1 MRFDF
6 ESIVEPLVTAN
17 GCDLWGIDFI
27 HGANTPILRVF
38 IDAVGGATIE
48 DCEKISKDLNYE
60 LPLDNFFAELDYT
73 LEVSTPGIERKIYR
87 AEQFDQFVGERF
99 KIKLKAPVEGKLTF
113 KLTYKKFDN
122 KLIFWEPGQN
132 RFKVK
137 VGGNGSL

>member
-6 ESIVEPLVTAN
+6 ESIVEPSVTAN

-73 LEVSTPGIERKIYR
+73 CLLYTSPSPRDAQLSR
-87 AEQFDQFVGERF
+87 MPSSA
-99 KIKLKAPVEGKLTF
+99 
-113 KLTYKKFDN
+113 
-122 KLIFWEPGQN
+122 
-132 RFKVK
+132 
-137 VGGNGSL
+137 

>member
-6 ESIVEPLVTAN
+6 ESIVEPSVTAN

-60 LPLDNFFAELDYT
+60 LPLVATHNSNLLRSFHNL
-73 LEVSTPGIERKIYR
+73 
-87 AEQFDQFVGERF
+87 Q
-99 KIKLKAPVEGKLTF
+99 
-113 KLTYKKFDN
+113 
-122 KLIFWEPGQN
+122 
-132 RFKVK
+132 
-137 VGGNGSL
+137 

>member
-6 ESIVEPLVTAN
+6 ESIVEPSVTAN

-60 LPLDNFFAELDYT
+60 LPCLLYT
-73 LEVSTPGIERKIYR
+73 SPSPRDATLSRMPSS
-87 AEQFDQFVGERF
+87 A
-99 KIKLKAPVEGKLTF
+99 
-113 KLTYKKFDN
+113 
-122 KLIFWEPGQN
+122 
-132 RFKVK
+132 
-137 VGGNGSL
+137 